1 MTRRQLLSAAG
12 GLALLGAAWTGD
24 TYAAETSS
32 GTEVTGIVTQADK
45 QARWIVV
52 DGQTYTFPETGGG
65 DAGMPAA
72 GEKVTLS
79 YRESGGKR
87 AITKLGQA
95 KQQRPCSA
103 SEPRVATLPACAS
116 GERVGQGVSWPGS
129 SRSRFGSYC
138 GCCAASR
145 HKL

>member
-1 MTRRQLLSAAG
+1 MSRRQLLSAAC
-12 GLALLGAAWTGD
+12 GLTLLGAAWAGNTH
-24 TYAAETSS
+24 AAETSS

-79 YRESGGKR
+79 YRESGGKKV
-87 AITKLGQA
+87 ITKVGQA
-95 KQQRPCSA
+95 KQ
-103 SEPRVATLPACAS
+103 
-116 GERVGQGVSWPGS
+116 
-129 SRSRFGSYC
+129 
-138 GCCAASR
+138 
-145 HKL
+145 

>member
-1 MTRRQLLSAAG
+1 MTRRELLSAAG
-12 GLALLGAAWTGD
+12 ALALLGPLTRAGD
-24 TYAAETSS
+24 ARAAETSS

-87 AITKLGQA
+87 VITKLGQA
-95 KQQRPCSA
+95 KQ
-103 SEPRVATLPACAS
+103 
-116 GERVGQGVSWPGS
+116 
-129 SRSRFGSYC
+129 
-138 GCCAASR
+138 
-145 HKL
+145 

>member
-1 MTRRQLLSAAG
+1 MRRRQLLSLAG
-12 GLALLGAAWTGD
+12 ALALLGSVARAGDARAAD
-24 TYAAETSS
+24 AAA

-79 YRESGGKR
+79 YR
-87 AITKLGQA
+87 
-95 KQQRPCSA
+95 
-103 SEPRVATLPACAS
+103 
-116 GERVGQGVSWPGS
+116 
-129 SRSRFGSYC
+129 
-138 GCCAASR
+138 
-145 HKL
+145 